1 MNEETETIAVLPEP
15 DGYDSK
21 TDTCTVTLSR
31 PLVIGSEEIT
41 DIVIKAPTW
50 ADLDSIKFKGKDVDF
65 DLATIRK
72 LAFQMSNVG
81 SEAYLKKISGKD
93 IKKII
98 NVVMYFL
105 QTALT

>member
-1 MNEETETIAVLPEP
+1 MNEDTEISILPEP
-15 DGYDSK
+15 EGYDSA
-21 TDTCTVTLSR
+21 TDTCKVELSK
-31 PLVIGSEEIT
+31 PLIIGSEAITEI
-41 DIVIKAPTW
+41 IISAPTW

-72 LAFQMSNVG
+72 LACQMSDVK

>member
-1 MNEETETIAVLPEP
+1 MNEETETTVLAEP
-15 DGYDSK
+15 DGYDSAS
-21 TDTCTVTLSR
+21 DTCTVVLLK
-31 PLVIGSEEIT
+31 PLIIGSEEIT
-41 DIVIKAPTW
+41 EIIINAPTW

-72 LAFQMSNVG
+72 LACQMSNVK